1 MSKTACFFF
10 TIHGRRNLP
19 LESFGA
25 HEGSCAKWLASLV
38 GLAAVRSACKGERAL
53 GASPTSTHWA
63 LNCTERFLVNATLF
77 ITTLVCCINS
87 TVDRRVSQL
96 EQQSLLLQRR

>member
-1 MSKTACFFF
+1 MSQKACFFF

-38 GLAAVRSACKGERAL
+38 GLAAVGSACKGERAVGGL
-53 GASPTSTHWA
+53 IQ
-63 LNCTERFLVNATLF
+63 LYTEICRKYT
-77 ITTLVCCINS
+77 C
-87 TVDRRVSQL
+87 
-96 EQQSLLLQRR
+96 

>member
-1 MSKTACFFF
+1 MSKTACMH
-10 TIHGRRNLP
+10 TIHSRRNLP

-53 GASPTSTHWA
+53 G
-63 LNCTERFLVNATLF
+63 NKFN
-77 ITTLVCCINS
+77 
-87 TVDRRVSQL
+87 
-96 EQQSLLLQRR
+96 